1 MDTSGAPRHCPW
13 RCALLVLVCAAVAV
27 PVDAEYRTV
36 EVESLRI
43 TFDSDWAM
51 RAAPGYLPVRLEITN
66 LGEPRVIDILGQGSR
81 SYRAP
86 RSTQGGG
93 IVVRQTLRLAR
104 GDRVRLTVPVPIFG
118 DQENIRFEIREDDR
132 TLERFNYVS
141 LQSRSLPRDASV
153 LIVAD
158 PSSAFGKVASTWPRA
173 TPGGPASGRTMVLV
187 PSPSTPSG
195 VVVAGGRARPALDFV
210 LDPERLR
217 TTWLGFTSLRAVV
230 VGPTEWEQLNDRQ
243 REALLTW
250 TACGGDLLFVDG
262 DSSLLLPG
270 QGLAAGHPDR
280 PVRHY
285 FFGRIHVPTSASVE
299 ATGLTGVLAAA
310 DTVRDVNWGLPA
322 NGALDWGI
330 IAGRGF
336 RLMIPGIDG
345 VPARTYVSI
354 LILFS
359 LLIGPANYW
368 WLRRRRQ
375 QVLVVLTAPFISAVF
390 IVLLAGYA
398 LAGEGLGV
406 HGRAVTF
413 TMLDQVRRQAST
425 RATVSLYAAGM
436 APSAGLRFGRDVA
449 VFPVGP
455 DGTGSRGRLTL
466 DLNDGQRFPAGVLQ
480 ARSPT
485 NLEAI
490 EFRPARERLSF
501 SDGPDGM
508 SVVNGL
514 DAPVRALIYR
524 RGDQAYSLA
533 GPLAPGGRDVL
544 KVGGP
549 DARLVMP
556 ADLGR
561 PSKFVPLIENQ
572 PPGSYLAVLER
583 SPFWDPGV
591 SGLAERG
598 SLHLVL
604 GWPEGQP

>member
-1 MDTSGAPRHCPW
+1 
-13 RCALLVLVCAAVAV
+13 VAV

-36 EVESLRI
+36 EIESLRI
-43 TFDSDWAM
+43 TIDSDWAM
-51 RAAPGYLPVRLEITN
+51 RAAPGYLPVRFDITN
-66 LGEPRVIDILGQGSR
+66 LGDARVLEILGQGTR
-81 SYRAP
+81 SFRVA
-86 RSTQGGG
+86 RSIQSGG
-93 IVVRQTLRLAR
+93 IVVRQTVRLAR

-118 DQENIRFEIREDDR
+118 DHENIRFEIREDDR
-132 TLERFNYVS
+132 TLERFNYTGM
-141 LQSRSLPRDASV
+141 QSRIPSSDASV
-153 LIVAD
+153 LIVAG
-158 PSSAFGKVASTWPRA
+158 SVSAFGDVAAKWARA
-173 TPGGPASGRTMVLV
+173 IGGGVSSGRTMTFV
-187 PSPSTPSG
+187 SPGPG
-195 VVVAGGRARPALDFV
+195 RVVSSGGRPMLDF
-210 LDPERLR
+210 LLEPARLPAN
-217 TTWLGFTSLRAVV
+217 WLGFTSVRAVV
-230 VGPTEWEQLNDRQ
+230 LGPTEWAELNDSQ
-243 REALLTW
+243 KEALLTW

-262 DSSLLLPG
+262 DSSVLLPG

-285 FFGRIHVPTSASVE
+285 FFGRIHVPTAASVE
-299 ATGLTGVLAAA
+299 ATGLAGVLAAA

-322 NGALDWGI
+322 NGALDWGV

-466 DLNDGQRFPAGVLQ
+466 DLNDGQRFPTGVLQ

-490 EFRPARERLSF
+490 QFRPARERLSF

-508 SVVNGL
+508 GVVNGL
-514 DAPVRALIYR
+514 DASVRALIYR
-524 RGDQAYSLA
+524 QGDQAYSLA
-533 GPLAPGGRDVL
+533 TPLPPGGRAVL
-544 KVGGP
+544 KTGGR

-556 ADLGR
+556 ADLAL
-561 PSKFVPLIENQ
+561 PSKFVPLSESQ

-591 SGLAERG
+591 SGLVERG